1 MSLLDNFS
9 EDFVFVNKSKI
20 SDGEGGYITSW
31 TDGAEIKAAV
41 TLDSSMAARV
51 AEAEGVTSLYTVT
64 VSKDIA
70 LEFHDVIKR
79 KSDGAIFRI
88 TSDGTDKKT
97 PNVATIDMRQATAE
111 RWTLTT

>member
-1 MSLLDNFS
+1 
-9 EDFVFVNKSKI
+9 
-20 SDGEGGYITSW
+20 
-31 TDGAEIKAAV
+31 
-41 TLDSSMAARV
+41 MAARV